1 MSRSHSYFNRLKAS
15 RQRVKRRIASKPET
29 RTRNLAALTE
39 PETVQP
45 LSPPPAIDAGP
56 APEL

>member
-29 RTRNLAALTE
+29 RTRNLATE